1 MVQFRTIVCVIVLG
15 VVFGGAPATAWPE
28 KEGVP
33 AKSPAE
39 VAKASFLAYYTGE
52 YGALYELTSL
62 RDCQVKTKTE
72 YLSERPPFE
81 AAERAVAKLLV
92 AAIRFERSE
101 VKIRGDRARVTLIS
115 KIPDDSKPPL
125 AEILEGP
132 GEQIGELKRVLESG
146 ELPLREERITLVLVR
161 EGETWRVFFGWASA
175 VKVRFSGEVKMNLP
189 WEFGPKQGTPTAI
202 NKINELR
209 AMPCPLFFWGKH
221 QVSTGLRFQCSDTQ
235 RPWWTGWTLP
245 GSRRARCF
253 AAWKR
258 GAV

>member
-15 VVFGGAPATAWPE
+15 VIFGGAPATAWPE

-189 WEFGPKQGTPTAI
+189 WEFGPKQGAPTAI